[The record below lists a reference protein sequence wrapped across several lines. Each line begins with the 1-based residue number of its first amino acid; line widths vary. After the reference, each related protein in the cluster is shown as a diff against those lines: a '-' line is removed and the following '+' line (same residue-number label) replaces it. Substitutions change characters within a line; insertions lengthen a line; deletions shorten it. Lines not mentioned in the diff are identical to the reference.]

1 MPMRYLTAGES
12 HGKALVGIIEGLPS
26 NIAVDAEAI
35 VHQLQRRKH
44 GYGRGRRMQ
53 IETDAI
59 EILSG
64 VRHGLTL
71 GSPIGVILPNKDWK
85 SWQDIMQPEPAEG
98 EIKRQVF
105 VPRPGHADLVGAIKY
120 KYHDLRN
127 SLERASARE
136 TAMRVA
142 LSCFARQ
149 FLEQLGI
156 HISSR
161 VTQIGAVQDTSA
173 LAHDIADL
181 NAAIDASPV
190 RVQDPQAEAAMMA
203 AIDEAKAEGDSL
215 GGIFEVYASGL
226 PVGLGSYSQW
236 DRRLDT
242 RIGAVFLGMNAIKG
256 VELGLG
262 FEAARIKGSL
272 AHDEMTPGEGPLD
285 VNYPT
290 NRAGGIAAGV
300 STGQPLVVRVAKKPI
315 ATLMKPLQSV
325 DLRSGEADKAHIER
339 SDTCAVPAAAVI
351 GEALLALTLTEF
363 ILEKFGGDSFEEVQE
378 RFQSWGE
385 SLKQAQI

>member
-1 MPMRYLTAGES
+1 MRYLTAGES
-12 HGKALVGIIEGLPS
+12 HGKALVGIMEGLPA
-26 NIAVDAEAI
+26 NITVDTEAI
-35 VHQLQRRKH
+35 THQLQRRKQ

-71 GSPIGVILPNKDWK
+71 GSPIGVLLPNRDWK
-85 SWQDIMQPEPAEG
+85 NWQNIMQPEPATED
-98 EIKRQVF
+98 IKRKVF
-105 VPRPGHADLVGAIKY
+105 IPRPGHADLVGAVKY
-120 KYHDLRN
+120 NYHDLRN

-142 LSCFARQ
+142 LSCFCRQ
-149 FLEQLGI
+149 FLAQLDI
-156 HISSR
+156 HIASR
-161 VTQIGAVQDTSA
+161 VVRIGAASDDSP
-173 LAHDIADL
+173 LAHAVEQL
-181 NAAIDASPV
+181 NAAVDTSPV
-190 RVQDPQAEAAMMA
+190 RVQNPEAERAMIA

-262 FEAARIKGSL
+262 FEAARVKGSL
-272 AHDEMTPGEGPLD
+272 AHDEMLPGKKEAPLD
-285 VNYPT
+285 VNYAT

-300 STGQPLVVRVAKKPI
+300 STGQHLVVRVAKKPI

-325 DLRSGEADKAHIER
+325 DARTGEASKAHIER

-351 GEALLALTLTEF
+351 GEALMALTLSEF
-363 ILEKFGGDSFEEVQE
+363 VLEKFGGDSLEEVRE
-378 RFQSWGE
+378 RLDHWRDTATRR
-385 SLKQAQI
+385 SL

>member
-1 MPMRYLTAGES
+1 MRYLTAGES

-26 NIAVDAEAI
+26 NIPIDAKAI

-64 VRHGLTL
+64 VRHALSL
-71 GSPIGVILPNKDWK
+71 GSPIAILLPNKDWK
-85 SWQDIMQPEPAEG
+85 NWQSIMQPEPAEG
-98 EIKRQVF
+98 EIKRRVF
-105 VPRPGHADLVGAIKY
+105 VPRPGHADLVGAVKY
-120 KYHDLRN
+120 DYHDLRN

-149 FLEQLGI
+149 FLEPLGI
-156 HISSR
+156 HVASR
-161 VTQIGAVQDTSA
+161 VTQIGPVVDSSE
-173 LAHDIADL
+173 LAHTIPAL
-181 NAAIDASPV
+181 NTAIDTSPV
-190 RVQDPQAEAAMMA
+190 RVQSKEAEQAMMA
-203 AIDEAKAEGDSL
+203 AIDGAKAEGDSL
-215 GGIFEVYASGL
+215 GGVFEVYASGL

-262 FEAARIKGSL
+262 FEAARMKGSL
-272 AHDEMTPGEGPLD
+272 AHDEMTPGKTPLNVD
-285 VNYPT
+285 YNT

-300 STGQPLVVRVAKKPI
+300 STGQPLVIRVAMKPI

-351 GEALLALTLTEF
+351 GEALLALTLAEF
-363 ILEKFGGDSFEEVQE
+363 VLEKFGGDSLGEIQARVQQWRE
-378 RFQSWGE
+378 TVTRATF
-385 SLKQAQI
+385 

>member
-1 MPMRYLTAGES
+1 MRYLTAGES

-26 NIAVDAEAI
+26 NISINAEAI

-85 SWQDIMQPEPAEG
+85 NWQDIMQPEPAEG

-105 VPRPGHADLVGAIKY
+105 VPRPGHADLVGAVKY
-120 KYHDLRN
+120 DYHDLRN

-156 HISSR
+156 DVSSR
-161 VTQIGAVQDTSA
+161 VTQIGAVIDSST
-173 LAHDIADL
+173 LAHEIPNL
-181 NAAIDASPV
+181 NRAVDSSPV
-190 RVQDPQAEAAMMA
+190 RVQNAEAETAMMA

-215 GGIFEVYASGL
+215 GGIFEVYASGI

-272 AHDEMTPGEGPLD
+272 AHDEMKPGKGPLD
-285 VNYPT
+285 VEYPT

-300 STGQPLVVRVAKKPI
+300 STGQPLVIRVAMKPI

-325 DLRSGEADKAHIER
+325 DLRSGEANKAHIER

-351 GEALLALTLTEF
+351 GEALLALTLAEF
-363 ILEKFGGDSFEEVQE
+363 VLEKFGGDSLGEIQTRVQQWRE
-378 RFQSWGE
+378 AVTRSTF
-385 SLKQAQI
+385 

>member
-1 MPMRYLTAGES
+1 MRYLTAGES

-26 NIAVDAEAI
+26 NIAIDAEAI
-35 VHQLQRRKH
+35 VHQLQRRKQ

-59 EILSG
+59 ELLSG
-64 VRHGLTL
+64 IRHGFTL

-85 SWQDIMQPEPAEG
+85 NWQNIMQPEAAEG
-98 EIKRQVF
+98 EVKRQIF
-105 VPRPGHADLVGAIKY
+105 IPRPGHADLVGAIKY
-120 KYHDLRN
+120 DYHDLRN
-127 SLERASARE
+127 ALERASARE

-149 FLEQLGI
+149 FLEQLDI
-156 HISSR
+156 HVGSR
-161 VTQIGAVQDTSA
+161 VTQIGAVTDTSA
-173 LAHDIADL
+173 LAHTIPDL
-181 NAAIDASPV
+181 NTAVDSSPV
-190 RVQDPQAEAAMMA
+190 RVQSAEAETAMIA

-262 FEAARIKGSL
+262 FEAARVKGSQ
-272 AHDEMTPGEGPLD
+272 AHDEMKPGQAPLD
-285 VNYPT
+285 VRYAT

-300 STGQPLVVRVAKKPI
+300 STGQPLVVRVAMKPI

-325 DLRSGEADKAHIER
+325 DLRSGKADKAHIER

-351 GEALLALTLTEF
+351 GEALLALALAEF
-363 ILEKFGGDSFEEVQE
+363 VLEKFGGDSLGEIQTRVQQWRE
-378 RFQSWGE
+378 TVSRSTF
-385 SLKQAQI
+385 

>member
-1 MPMRYLTAGES
+1 MRYLTAGES

-26 NIAVDAEAI
+26 NIVIDAEAI
-35 VHQLQRRKH
+35 VAQLQRRKQ

-59 EILSG
+59 ELLSG
-64 VRHGLTL
+64 IRHGLTL
-71 GSPIGVILPNKDWK
+71 GSPIGIILPNKDWK
-85 SWQDIMQPEPAEG
+85 NWQDIMQPEPAEG
-98 EIKRQVF
+98 KVKRQVF
-105 VPRPGHADLVGAIKY
+105 IPRPGHADLVGAIKY
-120 KYHDLRN
+120 DYHDLRN

-156 HISSR
+156 HVGSR
-161 VTQIGAVQDTSA
+161 VTQIGAVMDSSA
-173 LAHDIADL
+173 LAHDIPDL
-181 NAAIDASPV
+181 NAGVDSSPV
-190 RVQDPQAEAAMMA
+190 RVQSPEAEAAMMT

-262 FEAARIKGSL
+262 FEAARIKGSQ
-272 AHDEMTPGEGPLD
+272 AHDEMKPGKGPLD
-285 VNYPT
+285 VEYPT

-300 STGQPLVVRVAKKPI
+300 STGQPLIIRVAMKPI

-351 GEALLALTLTEF
+351 GEALLALTLAEF
-363 ILEKFGGDSFEEVQE
+363 VLEKFGGDSL
-378 RFQSWGE
+378 GE
-385 SLKQAQI
+385 IQTRVHQWREAATRSDF